1 MKRIYI
7 VAILI
12 AFLSSC
18 SKDFLET
25 FPTDGLD
32 VQMVFTSTDNG
43 WGALNGIHRLMYT
56 NWQGD
61 QWYGGEGSIMHCLD
75 VMGEDVILPARAN
88 GYFVAQLQWLDH
100 TSETGHYSKF
110 VWDFYYKIISNAN
123 NIIGSIDEAVGTQS
137 DKNIIKGEALAYRA
151 WAHWKLVQLFG
162 KRYVKDGDNSNLGV
176 PIMTYESPEAKARN
190 SVEEVYHLVN
200 NDLDE
205 AIGLL
210 DGYSRINKSHIDKS
224 VAQGIK
230 ARVLLTQQ
238 YWEEAADMAM
248 EAATNYSFMS
258 TNDHFTGYNDYTNP
272 EWMWGSKVVNDQS
285 QTYGSFFAYMGANY
299 FSRGVKGAPRVI
311 NILLYNQ
318 ISNNDI
324 RKTKLWVASPQP
336 GTVIIPDGG
345 VTFPYMHQKF
355 MGESETSSAGSIP
368 YMRVAEMY
376 LIAAE
381 GYAKANKTEEA
392 RDALYDLMRTRN
404 PLYLKSSLS
413 GTALVNEILV
423 ARRVELW
430 GEGVRFIDLKRLD
443 QKLNRTGTNCV
454 SSVTGAVY
462 EVEPG
467 DSRWQWKIPKTSE
480 TDANPNIIQ
489 NP

>member
-1 MKRIYI
+1 
-7 VAILI
+7 
-12 AFLSSC
+12 
-18 SKDFLET
+18 
-25 FPTDGLD
+25 
-32 VQMVFTSTDNG
+32 
-43 WGALNGIHRLMYT
+43 
-56 NWQGD
+56 
-61 QWYGGEGSIMHCLD
+61 
-75 VMGEDVILPARAN
+75 
-88 GYFVAQLQWLDH
+88 
-100 TSETGHYSKF
+100 
-110 VWDFYYKIISNAN
+110 
-123 NIIGSIDEAVGTQS
+123 
-137 DKNIIKGEALAYRA
+137 
-151 WAHWKLVQLFG
+151 
-162 KRYVKDGDNSNLGV
+162 
-176 PIMTYESPEAKARN
+176 MTYESPEAKARN